1 MSGLPEEGRV
11 NGLLHQ
17 SLCKLARQGPPARLL
32 PRFLGTAAP
41 RLAPPTKNFSRLAP
55 LIFPKPGN
63 PRLVQTGATGRKED
77 LSLY

>member
-17 SLCKLARQGPPARLL
+17 GLCKLARQGPPARLL

-41 RLAPPTKNFSRLAP
+41 RLAPPHQKILESSAFD
-55 LIFPKPGN
+55 FPQTWEP
-63 PRLVQTGATGRKED
+63 QTGANWRHGAQ
-77 LSLY
+77 